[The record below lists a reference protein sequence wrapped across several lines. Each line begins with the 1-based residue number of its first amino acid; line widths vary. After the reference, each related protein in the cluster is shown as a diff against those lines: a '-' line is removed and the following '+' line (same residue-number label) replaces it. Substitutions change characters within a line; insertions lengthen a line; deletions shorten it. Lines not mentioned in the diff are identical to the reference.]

1 MNLQI
6 TIQTPTKKKKNIS
19 HSEQDVWTKE
29 LYQTNNKGA
38 VERGAKK
45 YRNITRQIPLEL
57 VYMN

>member
-1 MNLQI
+1 MNLQV
-6 TIQTPTKKKKNIS
+6 TIQTPTKKKNIS

-38 VERGAKK
+38 MGRGAKK